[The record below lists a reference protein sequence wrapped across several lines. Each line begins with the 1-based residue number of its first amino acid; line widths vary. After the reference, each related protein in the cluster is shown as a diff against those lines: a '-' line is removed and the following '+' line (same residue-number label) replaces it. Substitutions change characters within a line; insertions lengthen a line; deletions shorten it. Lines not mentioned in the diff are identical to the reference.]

1 MSIFFNF
8 NEWVIFIVLIKF
20 HGVSLGLMNVCIICS
35 WLHREHD
42 NGLFMAGKQA
52 AEPLSFKTPEMM
64 MSGDKRNVVI
74 SENRGLYI
82 SRGTTG
88 VVSFFYRNNRPTT
101 DHQIIWSRVE
111 TLV

>member
-8 NEWVIFIVLIKF
+8 NEWVIFVVLIKF
-20 HGVSLGLMNVCIICS
+20 HGVSLDLMNVCIIRS

-64 MSGDKRNVVI
+64 MSGDKRNIVI

-82 SRGTTG
+82 SRGTTR
-88 VVSFFYRNNRPTT
+88 VAFFFYCSPRPTYGLT
-101 DHQIIWSRVE
+101 HPD
-111 TLV
+111 

>member
-20 HGVSLGLMNVCIICS
+20 HGVSLDLMNVCIISS

-64 MSGDKRNVVI
+64 TSGDKRNIVI

-82 SRGTTG
+82 SRCTTR
-88 VVSFFYRNNRPTT
+88 VAFFFYRSPRPTYGLT
-101 DHQIIWSRVE
+101 DPN
-111 TLV
+111 